1 MRSSERRPLQSIKMM
16 DGFYIEVRNRGS
28 NEKGI
33 KIRSESKLAMEDN
46 IRQYERSRKH
56 VIVLGEYK
64 DELWLA

>member
-1 MRSSERRPLQSIKMM
+1 MRSSERRHLQSIKMM

-33 KIRSESKLAMEDN
+33 KIRSESKLDMEDN

-64 DELWLA
+64 NELWLT

>member
-1 MRSSERRPLQSIKMM
+1 MM

-33 KIRSESKLAMEDN
+33 KIRSESKIDMEDN

-64 DELWLA
+64 NELWLS